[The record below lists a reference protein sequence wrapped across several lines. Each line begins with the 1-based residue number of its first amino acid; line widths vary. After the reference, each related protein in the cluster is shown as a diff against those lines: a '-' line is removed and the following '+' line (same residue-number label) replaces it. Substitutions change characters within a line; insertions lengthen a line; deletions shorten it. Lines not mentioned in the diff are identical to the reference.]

1 MQGIAAPEHM
11 AAMTDTARMNRSLR
25 VEYENILWIMIITVS
40 NFHQHC
46 NTDETC
52 QKVLESR
59 LVVHFLKARPRLG
72 FPRRNRPGHYASTLR
87 SGQNAS
93 TEADLWVSQT
103 GAHAKPGSSRG
114 R

>member
-11 AAMTDTARMNRSLR
+11 AAKTDTARMNRSPR

-40 NFHQHC
+40 NFYHHPK
-46 NTDETC
+46 TDETC

-59 LVVHFLKARPRLG
+59 LVVHFLKARSRLG
-72 FPRRNRPGHYASTLR
+72 FPRCNRPGHCASTFNSR
-87 SGQNAS
+87 HNAS
-93 TEADLWVSQT
+93 TKADLWVSRT
-103 GAHAKPGSSRG
+103 GAHAKPGSSGG

>member
-11 AAMTDTARMNRSLR
+11 AATTDTARMNRSLR
-25 VEYENILWIMIITVS
+25 VEYENILWTITVS
-40 NFHQHC
+40 NFYHHPK
-46 NTDETC
+46 TDETC

-59 LVVHFLKARPRLG
+59 LVIHFLKARSRLG
-72 FPRRNRPGHYASTLR
+72 FPRCNRPGHCASTFNSR
-87 SGQNAS
+87 HNAS

-103 GAHAKPGSSRG
+103 GSPAKPGSSRG